1 MKQNLLRTTAA
12 VLLLCSSGTEIIAQT
27 RISETWN
34 RKVDQSKS
42 DYATAIWTNKYGESY
57 LSGNSYT
64 TNPSGAANSSCIML
78 TKINTTGNVVWTKNI
93 FVPADYI
100 AMNKGITGDGEGNI
114 YVQYQEKYQYTD
126 TLVNRVVISK
136 FSPSGNVIWQKHIT
150 PYVNGLVEEA
160 RDREFIYS
168 NGKLYFCGSTF
179 KNTGSLDAFLYK
191 VDAGTGN
198 ADWRSIYNGPLG
210 SDDIFHSVHVGPA
223 GNVWAVGRSRGL
235 EGPGGIYSDYDVA
248 VGKYNANGQLQWMYK
263 LNGSG
268 NSDDIGINITVDKQG
283 NCYHSSQVDVLG
295 MNSDS
300 VVIEKLSPAG
310 QRVWRYGFIG
320 SNTGS
325 IRKQPIMQLPSG
337 DIVVSSCT
345 VDGIT
350 TFALNAAT
358 GTQLWRNAYSR
369 AARGASDY
377 PAEMISDSLGN
388 IYIAGTT
395 RDSSGSPVLDD
406 ITTLKY
412 NSTGVLQ
419 WYAYYTEPH
428 RGSQETGRSL
438 ALDGALNVYTIGFVQ
453 DSLYNNDFFLLKYGT
468 AIPPQP
474 PVTTVYEIGAD
485 KGVIVYPNPGRDLL
499 HVKTSA
505 ANQVKHLVITDYT
518 GKVVW
523 TTTTREAEI
532 VMQAY
537 NFSSGIYLLQCR
549 YEDGVVKTTKLVIAK

>member
-1 MKQNLLRTTAA
+1 M
-12 VLLLCSSGTEIIAQT
+12 LLLCSTGTEITAQT
-27 RISETWN
+27 RIAETWN

-42 DYATAIWTNKYGESY
+42 DYATAVWTNKYGESY
-57 LSGNSYT
+57 LSGNSYA
-64 TNPSGAANSSCIML
+64 TNPLGVANSSCIML

-100 AMNKGITGDGEGNI
+100 AMNKGIAGDGEGNI

-136 FSPSGNVIWQKHIT
+136 FSPSGSVIWQKHIT
-150 PYVNGLVEEA
+150 SYVNGLVEEA

-179 KNTGSLDAFLYK
+179 MNTGSLDAFLYK

-198 ADWRSIYNGPLG
+198 IDWRSIYNGPLG
-210 SDDIFHSVHVGPA
+210 SDDIFHSLCVGPA
-223 GNVWAVGRSRGL
+223 DNVWTVGRSRGL

-248 VGKYNANGQLQWMYK
+248 VGKYNVNGQLQWMYK
-263 LNGSG
+263 LNGGG

-300 VVIEKLSPAG
+300 VVIEKLSTAG

-350 TFALNAAT
+350 TFALNGTT
-358 GTQLWRNAYSR
+358 GTQIWRSAYSR

-412 NSTGVLQ
+412 SNTGLLQ
-419 WYAYYTEPH
+419 WYAYYSEPH

-468 AIPPQP
+468 ATPPQP
-474 PVTTVYEIGAD
+474 PITTVYETVLERE
-485 KGVIVYPNPGRDLL
+485 VIVYPNPARDLL
-499 HVKTSA
+499 YVKTPADS
-505 ANQVKHLVITDYT
+505 QVKYLTLTDCT

-523 TTTTREAEI
+523 TTTTSEAEI
-532 VMQAY
+532 IMQA
-537 NFSSGIYLLQCR
+537 NNLPSGMYLLQCR
-549 YEDGVVKTTKLVIAK
+549 YSDGIVKTNKLVIAR